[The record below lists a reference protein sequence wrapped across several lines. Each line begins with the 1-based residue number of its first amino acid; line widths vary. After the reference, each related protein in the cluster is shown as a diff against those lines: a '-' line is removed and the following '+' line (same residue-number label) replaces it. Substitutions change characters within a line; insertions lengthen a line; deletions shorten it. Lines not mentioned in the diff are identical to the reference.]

1 MARPATG
8 RVEVEQQ
15 SDGTLRFRLRF
26 RANGKRES
34 QMLHE
39 ARDCA
44 CGCGG
49 GWTENNARVELNNI
63 LARVKAGIWEPPK
76 PAPAIVKRFKEIP
89 TFHEFASYWLQA
101 KLEGIIGK
109 KPISTNT
116 HAGYL
121 ISLQNHL
128 LPFFGRYRL
137 DQIDK
142 DLCTEFKKHLI
153 KEAHELRE
161 ALAA

>member
-26 RANGKRES
+26 RAHGKRES

-49 GWTENNARVELNNI
+49 GWTENNAQR
-63 LARVKAGIWEPPK
+63 
-76 PAPAIVKRFKEIP
+76 
-89 TFHEFASYWLQA
+89 
-101 KLEGIIGK
+101 
-109 KPISTNT
+109 
-116 HAGYL
+116 
-121 ISLQNHL
+121 
-128 LPFFGRYRL
+128 
-137 DQIDK
+137 
-142 DLCTEFKKHLI
+142 
-153 KEAHELRE
+153 
-161 ALAA
+161 